1 MAQSSAADRVFE
13 VGKRRGFFWQSY
25 EIYGGLSGMYDLG
38 PYGAA
43 MKENIINEWKYY
55 FIRRHQE
62 IMAEIETPI
71 IGPEIVYA
79 ASGHLESFTDPIVTC
94 QNCGRKFRA
103 DQLIEEVTGDK
114 VEGKSNDELS
124 RIIREKN
131 IRCPIC
137 GGELG
142 EVKSFNL
149 LFKTQIGPYEGS
161 NGYVRPELAQGMF
174 LNFKRVY
181 GVMREKLPLGLA
193 QVGRVGRNEIS
204 PRQGMLRLRE
214 FTIMEFEFFFDPQEP
229 GHEKYLERVRDK
241 TLRLISAEDRLSGRS
256 EPRKMM
262 LSEALET
269 GIIKTPW
276 LGYWM
281 VVSQEFIRSLGVPE
295 ENIYFEEKLPE
306 ERAHYSRQTFDQLV
320 KTERWGWVEV
330 AGHAYR
336 GDYDLS
342 RHSLYSK
349 QDLSVFRQFEK
360 PFIMKKKVVK
370 VNRSILGK
378 LFREKAGEI
387 EGALTSMNPEV
398 LKDLVNERR
407 EIEVNGFKVPTEA
420 VVIEEVE
427 ERESGRKVIPH
438 VVEPSFGVERLLYV
452 VMEYGLKEKEDRL
465 ILSIPPRLS
474 PFKIAI
480 FPLVNDER
488 LEGMAK
494 RIFEEL
500 KQSGIPALY
509 DDSGSIGRR
518 YARADEVGVPFAVT
532 VDFRSIEDGTVT
544 VRYRDSWEQERIG
557 ASEVAEFLW
566 KKLAH

>member
-1 MAQSSAADRVFE
+1 VFE

-262 LSEALET
+262 LSEALEA

-342 RHSLYSK
+342 RHSMYSK

-407 EIEVNGFKVPTEA
+407 EIEVSGFKVPTEA

-566 KKLAH
+566 KKLVH

>member
-262 LSEALET
+262 LSEALER

-342 RHSLYSK
+342 RHSMYSK

>member
-349 QDLSVFRQFEK
+349 QDLSIFRQFEK

>member
-1 MAQSSAADRVFE
+1 MTQSSAADRVFE

-114 VEGKSNDELS
+114 VEGKSKDELS

-204 PRQGMLRLRE
+204 PRQNMLRLRE

-349 QDLSVFRQFEK
+349 QDLSIFRQFEK

-465 ILSIPPRLS
+465 VLSIPPRLS

>member
-1 MAQSSAADRVFE
+1 MTQSSAADRVFE

-229 GHEKYLERVRDK
+229 GHEKYLERVKDK

-349 QDLSVFRQFEK
+349 QDLSIFRQFEK

>member
-342 RHSLYSK
+342 RHSMYSK

-387 EGALTSMNPEV
+387 EGALTSMTPEV

>member
-342 RHSLYSK
+342 RHSMYSK

>member
-229 GHEKYLERVRDK
+229 GHEKYLERVRNK

-342 RHSLYSK
+342 RHSMYSK

>member
-1 MAQSSAADRVFE
+1 MTQSSAADRVFE

-342 RHSLYSK
+342 RHSMYSK

>member
-1 MAQSSAADRVFE
+1 
-13 VGKRRGFFWQSY
+13 
-25 EIYGGLSGMYDLG
+25 
-38 PYGAA
+38 
-43 MKENIINEWKYY
+43 
-55 FIRRHQE
+55 
-62 IMAEIETPI
+62 
-71 IGPEIVYA
+71 
-79 ASGHLESFTDPIVTC
+79 
-94 QNCGRKFRA
+94 
-103 DQLIEEVTGDK
+103 
-114 VEGKSNDELS
+114 
-124 RIIREKN
+124 
-131 IRCPIC
+131 
-137 GGELG
+137 
-142 EVKSFNL
+142 
-149 LFKTQIGPYEGS
+149 
-161 NGYVRPELAQGMF
+161 
-174 LNFKRVY
+174 
-181 GVMREKLPLGLA
+181 
-193 QVGRVGRNEIS
+193 
-204 PRQGMLRLRE
+204 
-214 FTIMEFEFFFDPQEP
+214 
-229 GHEKYLERVRDK
+229 
-241 TLRLISAEDRLSGRS
+241 
-256 EPRKMM
+256 
-262 LSEALET
+262 
-269 GIIKTPW
+269 
-276 LGYWM
+276 
-281 VVSQEFIRSLGVPE
+281 
-295 ENIYFEEKLPE
+295 
-306 ERAHYSRQTFDQLV
+306 
-320 KTERWGWVEV
+320 
-330 AGHAYR
+330 
-336 GDYDLS
+336 
-342 RHSLYSK
+342 
-349 QDLSVFRQFEK
+349 
-360 PFIMKKKVVK
+360 MKKKVVK

-465 ILSIPPRLS
+465 VLSIPPRLS

>member
-1 MAQSSAADRVFE
+1 MTQSSAADRVFE

-342 RHSLYSK
+342 RHSMYSK

-407 EIEVNGFKVPTEA
+407 EIEVSGFKVPTEA